1 MVADYKLKKDIEA
14 DNEPV
19 SKYGKV
25 KTRAKYG
32 W

>member
-1 MVADYKLKKDIEA
+1 MVADYKNKKEIES
-14 DNEPV
+14 NSEPV